1 MIIPHFDKY
10 PLITQKRAD
19 YLLFKQGIDLL
30 LNGQA
35 RHSIE
40 GMEKIL
46 SLKGSMNLGLSP
58 TLKINFPT
66 VVPLFR
72 PEVSGLSIQNP
83 NWLTGF
89 VDGEGYF
96 YVKSLKN
103 NKYSTG
109 FSVNLVFSISQ
120 HVRDEALLTTFLDYL
135 GCGRIE
141 RASTRPDG
149 ANFVVSKF
157 SDIKEKIIPFFQT
170 YPLQGIKCVDN
181 FDFVKV
187 ANIIEAKGHLTLEG
201 IKKINSLKSGM
212 NSSRV
217 INYEKTLD

>member
-1 MIIPHFDKY
+1 
-10 PLITQKRAD
+10 
-19 YLLFKQGIDLL
+19 
-30 LNGQA
+30 
-35 RHSIE
+35 
-40 GMEKIL
+40 
-46 SLKGSMNLGLSP
+46 MNLGLSP

-170 YPLQGIKCVDN
+170 YPLQGIKYM
-181 FDFVKV
+181 DFLFPYGGTG
-187 ANIIEAKGHLTLEG
+187 AI
-201 IKKINSLKSGM
+201 SL
-212 NSSRV
+212 R
-217 INYEKTLD
+217 